1 MMNRSSQKYYFF
13 YLFLYCWGYLQSL
26 KCHQK
31 LTLVFTVKEIRPF
44 HFPFNIKLTR
54 QATLEHNLSY
64 VYIDCLFV
72 GQQCPDPGTPGG
84 AVQVATSYDIG
95 SELRYE
101 CTRPGFVISGP
112 SPYTCQ
118 FTGTA
123 AVWSD
128 NLAANLPTCQGENGS
143 VFMFDKIL
151 ILKFRWVEM
160 FSFILYCH
168 FSHHIFPLVKISHTK
183 QWFIIK

>member
-1 MMNRSSQKYYFF
+1 M
-13 YLFLYCWGYLQSL
+13 
-26 KCHQK
+26 
-31 LTLVFTVKEIRPF
+31 FTVQEIRPF

-84 AVQVATSYDIG
+84 AVQVATSYEIG

-101 CTRPGFVISGP
+101 CTREGFVISEP
-112 SPYTCQ
+112 TSYTCD

-128 NLAANLPTCQGENGS
+128 NLATNLPTCQGENGS

-151 ILKFRWVEM
+151 ILKFR
-160 FSFILYCH
+160 
-168 FSHHIFPLVKISHTK
+168 
-183 QWFIIK
+183 